1 MTLRQIEIKKLANNI
16 GLITQY
22 NDTDKTL
29 AIKND
34 ETLLCK
40 FDEQG
45 FICKDADIIISS
57 GLEETVEELKDIA
70 SQVRL
75 YVELYEKAPQMQLNG
90 IEQYRK
96 LAEFDDVVLGADDK
110 GVHGLLFSTWRVYDD
125 RSGVTLGHYTPYF
138 ASAKEE
144 FATRAKLVDECRL
157 FSKEESENLYKCV
170 RQTIVDS
177 GSLTYEQETQLKDL
191 LEKLNLAYPG
201 IEDNPIFE
209 SSGSPEPKM
218 VL

>member
-1 MTLRQIEIKKLANNI
+1 MTSRQIEIKKLSS
-16 GLITQY
+16 GLGLTAEY
-22 NDTDKTL
+22 NEKTKML
-29 AIKND
+29 AIKKD
-34 ETLLCK
+34 ETLLGEINEK
-40 FDEQG
+40 GYIFVEPNMQLPSQ
-45 FICKDADIIISS
+45 FETYAEKLEDI
-57 GLEETVEELKDIA
+57 VH
-70 SQVRL
+70 QVRF
-75 YVELYEKAPQMQLNG
+75 YVGLYEKAPQMQLNG

-177 GSLTYEQETQLKDL
+177 ESLTYEQESQLKDL

-201 IEDNPIFE
+201 IEDNPTFE